1 MKKDYITPVKS
12 YINEKGNWKIAF
24 KEKELKE
31 LLKKFNPMKK
41 PPTKKRVLITLTEEA
56 IAIAKIKSI
65 EVFNFV
71 NVSGY
76 IDLLLKEQ
84 K

>member
-1 MKKDYITPVKS
+1 
-12 YINEKGNWKIAF
+12 
-24 KEKELKE
+24 
-31 LLKKFNPMKK
+31 MKK